1 MKSYIKS
8 IFNVGVSMKIT
19 GQMSADGAFK
29 VGRMFAIAAQIL
41 AGGIGAAALLA
52 AVGFILR

>member
-19 GQMSADGAFK
+19 GQMSADGAFR
-29 VGRMFAIAAQIL
+29 VGRMLAIAVQVL
-41 AGGIGAAALLA
+41 AGGLALAALLWA
-52 AVGFILR
+52 IRWW